1 MNGGQE
7 KWRSEELSRERD
19 YRYREERIHTINGRD
34 QHYKWKGNK
43 TVEDP

>member
-19 YRYREERIHTINGRD
+19 YRYREDSD
-34 QHYKWKGNK
+34 QHYKWKGS
-43 TVEDP
+43 TL